1 MIPRATLLFLPAVLL
16 LACQSPSQGQTTP
29 SPEQIQPS
37 AGTVDPA
44 QPTNAQPASPAAA
57 EPARPNFVAWRDAFK
72 TEALAAGVSAATFDR
87 AFDGVLPNFD
97 ILAKDDVQPE
107 YAKPI
112 WAYLDTAVSPEHVA
126 TGRQRLADNKAALR
140 KATKPYGVPPQIVIA
155 IWGLESAYGVNTGG
169 YNVIEALATMAYGSR
184 RPDVFRQNLIDAL
197 LILEHGDITPED
209 MQGSWAGAMGQT
221 QFMPAA
227 FRQYAVD
234 GDGDGKRD
242 IWRSLPDVFASTAS
256 FLAAHGWKPGEPWG
270 AEVRLPAKFDWEQA
284 EMDVTKTV
292 TEWRK
297 LGVKRADGKA
307 LPKLERAGLHH
318 RPGRPPRPGLHRVR
332 QLPHHPRLQQLPQL
346 RPRRRASGGPHHRQ
360 AGIRGAVAARG
371 AAALPHRQ
379 AGSAEPAGRRTGSIP
394 ATTTASSARRPGSP
408 SASSSAQ
415 IGEVPDGFPTVALLT
430 RLRALSSS

>member
-1 MIPRATLLFLPAVLL
+1 VIPRATLLFLPAVLL

-57 EPARPNFVAWRDAFK
+57 EPTRPNFVAWRDAFK

-107 YAKPI
+107 YTKPI

-307 LPKLERAGLHH
+307 LPKLNAPASIIAPAGH
-318 RPGRPPRPGLHRVR
+318 R
-332 QLPHHPRLQQLPQL
+332 
-346 RPRRRASGGPHHRQ
+346 GPAFIVFENFRTILDYNNSLSY
-360 AGIRGAVAARG
+360 ALAVAHLADVITGKPEFVAQWPREEPPLSRTDKQDLQNLL
-371 AAALPHRQ
+371 AAHGFDPGDNDGVIGPKTRVAIRQ
-379 AGSAEPAGRRTGSIP
+379 FQR
-394 ATTTASSARRPGSP
+394 
-408 SASSSAQ
+408 Q

>member
-1 MIPRATLLFLPAVLL
+1 VIPRATLLFLPAVLL

-44 QPTNAQPASPAAA
+44 QPTNAQPAGPAAA
-57 EPARPNFVAWRDAFK
+57 EPTRPNFVAWRDAFK

-107 YAKPI
+107 YTKPI

-307 LPKLERAGLHH
+307 MPKLNAPASIIAPAGH
-318 RPGRPPRPGLHRVR
+318 R
-332 QLPHHPRLQQLPQL
+332 
-346 RPRRRASGGPHHRQ
+346 GPAFIIFENFRTILDYNNSLSY
-360 AGIRGAVAARG
+360 ALAVAHLADVITGKPEFVAQWPREEPPLSRTDKQDLQNLL
-371 AAALPHRQ
+371 AAHGFDPGDNDGVIGPKTRVAIRQ
-379 AGSAEPAGRRTGSIP
+379 FQR
-394 ATTTASSARRPGSP
+394 
-408 SASSSAQ
+408 Q